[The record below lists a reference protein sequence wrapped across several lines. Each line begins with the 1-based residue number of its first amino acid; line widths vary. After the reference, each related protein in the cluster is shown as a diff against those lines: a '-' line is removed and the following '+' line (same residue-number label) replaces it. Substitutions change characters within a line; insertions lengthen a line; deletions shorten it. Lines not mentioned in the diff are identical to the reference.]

1 MRSTGAIA
9 AATAALALLV
19 PASAQAHGSPRYY
32 LALGDSLAV
41 GGQPIEHDP
50 FGTQGYVDRLYE
62 HLHVRDPRLVV
73 VKLGCGGEASR
84 SFIRGSQLPP
94 TASCGDPAFYAMR
107 YAQGTQLATAV
118 AFLRAHRGHTD
129 LVTLNLGAGDIIACF
144 VPPDGACLDAAL
156 PSLQSNLAF
165 VLDELQRAD
174 PSAPIVGMNYYDP
187 VIGLWAS
194 GPDGPALARASA
206 MQADRF
212 NHALE
217 QTYHAAR
224 VRVADVARAFHTD
237 DFDDQLDGLPLN
249 VALICRWTWFCA
261 PTPDIHPNADG
272 YRVIAAAFADQL
284 RKKS

>member
-50 FGTQGYVDRLYE
+50 LGTQGYVDRLFE
-62 HLHVRDPRLVV
+62 RLHARDPRLVV
-73 VKLGCGGEASR
+73 KKLGCGGEASR
-84 SFIRGSQLPP
+84 SFIRGSQFPP
-94 TASCGDPAFYAMR
+94 TGSCGAPVDYAAL
-107 YAQGTQLATAV
+107 YPEYGTQLATAV
-118 AFLRAHRGHTD
+118 AFLRAHRGHTK
-129 LVTLNLGAGDIIACF
+129 LVTLDIGAGDVIPCSL
-144 VPPDGACLDAAL
+144 PPDGPCLDGVL
-156 PSLQSNLAF
+156 GPLQSNLAF
-165 VLDELQRAD
+165 ILDELQRAD
-174 PSAPIVGMNYYDP
+174 PSAPIIGMNYYDP

-206 MQADRF
+206 VQADRF
-212 NHALE
+212 SRALE

-224 VRVADVARAFHTD
+224 VPVADVAGAFQTD
-237 DFDDQLDGLPLN
+237 DFDHQLDGLPLN
-249 VALICRWTWFCA
+249 VALICRWTWFCT

-272 YRVIAAAFADQL
+272 YRVIARAFEAQL
-284 RKKS
+284 